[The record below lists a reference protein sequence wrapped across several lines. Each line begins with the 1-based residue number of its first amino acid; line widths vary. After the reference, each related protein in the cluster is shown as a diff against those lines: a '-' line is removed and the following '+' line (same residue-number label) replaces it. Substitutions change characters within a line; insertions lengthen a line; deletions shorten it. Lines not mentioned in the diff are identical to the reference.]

1 VPKARLGVALLIPS
15 PYDREIDALRR
26 ALGDPSLGRIPAH
39 LTLVPPVNVAEAK
52 EATAVLRRAAAPA
65 RPIRLE
71 LGPITTFLPA
81 NPVLYL
87 SVHGELD
94 DLHALRDRVF
104 KPPLERDLTWPF
116 VPHVTVADE
125 STPARIEAALVAL
138 ADYRAE
144 ITFEAVTLLQEGPGR
159 VWRPIA
165 DVPL

>member
-1 VPKARLGVALLIPS
+1 
-15 PYDREIDALRR
+15 
-26 ALGDPSLGRIPAH
+26 
-39 LTLVPPVNVAEAK
+39 VPPVNVREVK
-52 EATAVLRRAAAPA
+52 EAVAVLRRAAAPS

-71 LGPITTFLPA
+71 LGPPATFLPD

-116 VPHVTVADE
+116 VPHVTLADE
-125 STPARIEAALVAL
+125 STPARIQAALTAL

-144 ITFEAVTLLQEGPGR
+144 ATFTALTLLQEGPGR
-159 VWRPIA
+159 VWTPIA
-165 DVPL
+165 EVAF

>member
-1 VPKARLGVALLIPS
+1 MPKARLGVALLIPS
-15 PYDREIDALRR
+15 PFDREVDALRR
-26 ALGDPSLGRIPAH
+26 ALGDPALGRIPAH
-39 LTLVPPVNVAEAK
+39 LTLVPPVNVAEVK

-71 LGPITTFLPA
+71 LGPIATFLPD

-104 KPPLERDLTWPF
+104 KPPLERELTWPF
-116 VPHVTVADE
+116 VPHVTIADE
-125 STPARIEAALVAL
+125 STPARIEAALVAM

-144 ITFEAVTLLQEGPGR
+144 ITFDAVTLLQEGPGR
-159 VWRPIA
+159 VWTPIA
-165 DVPL
+165 AVPL